1 MCLYEFLVKISLAA
15 GKWANSGGASHSD
28 QAPKAA
34 FHDTGRNR
42 QVSGCLH
49 GIYNSRASLGTP
61 ARPSSF
67 QSLLTF
73 SGSKLN
79 VAVQLN
85 STNDICRVLR
95 KTHCVYALF
104 TGFPRP
110 HLLRQAVHNRGCAN
124 NSAHNP
130 ILYAHFSLAGSFSF
144 FSPAGVQLILGLNG
158 VIWVSAE
165 TTPSPEAPKPS
176 MESDAQPPTVRNVS
190 QAERHAI
197 ARVANCIRALAK
209 LFFSIHPTSILSVYM
224 VCTTCYLP

>member
-1 MCLYEFLVKISLAA
+1 MLIMTWIIWRSVLQHTAELGSALTATLDCCYQLLPLSARAITNTAMYFCILHYGHPATSSVAAALMCLYEFLVKISLAA

-95 KTHCVYALF
+95 KTHCVYTLF

-110 HLLRQAVHNRGCAN
+110 HLLR
-124 NSAHNP
+124 
-130 ILYAHFSLAGSFSF
+130 
-144 FSPAGVQLILGLNG
+144 
-158 VIWVSAE
+158 
-165 TTPSPEAPKPS
+165 
-176 MESDAQPPTVRNVS
+176 
-190 QAERHAI
+190 
-197 ARVANCIRALAK
+197 
-209 LFFSIHPTSILSVYM
+209 
-224 VCTTCYLP
+224 